1 MKGENKYYKRSKI
14 PEWKFRSL
22 VLYFARDLSATDT
35 SRLTGLTRKSVTTI
49 FLKIRQR
56 IAQECKRSS
65 PLKAG
70 KVELTEAH
78 SCTRCICGK
87 RGCGIN
93 HGKPLFSLLEYDK
106 HIYTEIIP
114 DCKKAPLRAIIRGR
128 PVEDAILRNN
138 GWHGYDGLVD
148 FEYEKAFR
156 VDKDCLAGNLY
167 SHDDEIDSFWSFAR
181 NRLEKF
187 NGVSNRTFPLH
198 LKECEWR
205 FNMREQDLYTEL
217 LGLLREHPI

>member
-22 VLYFARDLSATDT
+22 VLCFARDLSATDT
-35 SRLTGLTRKSVTTI
+35 ARLTGLTRKSVTTI

-56 IAQECKRSS
+56 LAQECKRSS
-65 PLKAG
+65 PLWAG
-70 KVELTEAH
+70 RVELTEAH
-78 SCTRCICGK
+78 TCTRCICGK
-87 RGCGIN
+87 RGCGTN
-93 HGKPLFSLLEYDK
+93 HGKPLFSLLEYDH

-128 PVEDAILRNN
+128 PVDDIVLRNN

-156 VDKDCLAGNLY
+156 VNKDCLEGDLY
-167 SHDDEIDSFWSFAR
+167 SLNEIDSFWSFAR
-181 NRLEKF
+181 HRLEKF
-187 NGVSNRTFPLH
+187 NGITNRTFKLH

-205 FNMREQDLYTEL
+205 FNKRDSNLYAEIL
-217 LGLLREHPI
+217 DLLRQHPI